1 MSLFKRKKTAIAFV
15 DYEYWF
21 YTCQNLY
28 SIDTDPLSWRRELEK
43 KYDLKDVMIFGDF
56 SEPKIGSE
64 LPKLRTV
71 TNTIVETGNTD
82 SHRKKDMTDFI
93 MLDYIYQ
100 TVNHRKKVDTMILFT
115 GDGHF
120 QSVVKY
126 INHTLRKNAVVYGIK
141 GSFSRQLQLAA
152 TESVQL
158 PAEDVLI
165 KGYSMMIITNFAH
178 IANKPNVVPTFKTV
192 VSAVSQKN
200 GVPEDGVR
208 EALQRMITD
217 GYVCQMSQPMKSK
230 YGMRNIKIVVPV
242 WEKLIKD
249 GYWSEAVGL

>member
-1 MSLFKRKKTAIAFV
+1 MSIFRRRKTAIAFV
-15 DYEYWF
+15 DYEYWY
-21 YTCQNLY
+21 YTYQNFY
-28 SIDTDPLSWRRELEK
+28 SIDTDPLAWRKELEK
-43 KYDLKDVMIFGDF
+43 EFDLRDVMIFGDF
-56 SEPKIGSE
+56 SEPSISSQ

-100 TVNHRKKVDTMILFT
+100 TVNHRKNVDAIIIFT

-126 INHTLRKNAVVYGIK
+126 INQTLRKTVVVYGIK

-152 TESVQL
+152 TKVVTL
-158 PAEDVLI
+158 PAEDVLQ
-165 KGYSMMIITNFAH
+165 KSYSNMIIENFTR
-178 IANKPNVVPTFKTV
+178 IANNPNVVPTFRTV

-200 GVPEDGVR
+200 NVPEDSIR
-208 EALQRMITD
+208 DALQKLIED
-217 GYVCQMSQPMKSK
+217 GYVCQKVQPMRSRQ
-230 YGMRNIKIVVPV
+230 GMRNVKIVVPV
-242 WEKLIKD
+242 WDKMIRD
-249 GYWSEAVGL
+249 GYWES

>member
-1 MSLFKRKKTAIAFV
+1 MSIFRRRKTAIAFV
-15 DYEYWF
+15 DYEYLY
-21 YTCQNLY
+21 YTYQNFY
-28 SIDTDPLSWRRELEK
+28 SIDTDPLAWRKELEK
-43 KYDLKDVMIFGDF
+43 EFDLRDVMIFGDF
-56 SEPKIGSE
+56 SEPSISSQ

-100 TVNHRKKVDTMILFT
+100 TVNHRKNVDAIIIFT

-126 INHTLRKNAVVYGIK
+126 INQTLRKTVVVYGIK

-152 TESVQL
+152 TKVVTL
-158 PAEDVLI
+158 PAEDVLQ
-165 KGYSMMIITNFAH
+165 KSYSNMIIENFAR
-178 IANKPNVVPTFKTV
+178 IANNPNVVPTFRTV

-200 GVPEDGVR
+200 NVPEDSIR
-208 EALQRMITD
+208 DALQKLIED
-217 GYVCQMSQPMKSK
+217 GYVCQKVQPMRSRQ
-230 YGMRNIKIVVPV
+230 GMRNVKIVVPV
-242 WEKLIKD
+242 WDKMIRD
-249 GYWSEAVGL
+249 GYWES